1 MSQPNQFT
9 RAEEQG
15 LPKPTGAN
23 QFTTGKRTKHDE
35 STRDKMRAEKLA
47 ARLYAYAAS
56 ETDDDGK
63 EVVMDQSQIA
73 AAKILIDKGKPS
85 LQAVEQTQVSEYESM
100 SEEEIVEQVRSLIT
114 LHPGLIERLGI
125 KPQLVSP
132 SDTDPAAHN
141 THDICTKAA

>member
-1 MSQPNQFT
+1 VSQPNQFT

-15 LPKPTGAN
+15 LPKPAGAN

-56 ETDDDGK
+56 EEDEDGK
-63 EVVMDQSQIA
+63 TVTLDPTQIA

-85 LQAVEQTQVSEYESM
+85 LQAIEQSQVSEF
-100 SEEEIVEQVRSLIT
+100 EQCPRMNCTTWFAPSLLPT
-114 LHPGLIERLGI
+114 
-125 KPQLVSP
+125 
-132 SDTDPAAHN
+132 PA
-141 THDICTKAA
+141 